1 MYSIDISVS
10 IVLFTYLYI
19 DLLWQTA
26 NVYIYIYV
34 YSPLIS
40 HDRYQNHFYRMG
52 CLCVYVLN
60 ISDGGASEFVPLH
73 CIIRI
78 IC

>member
-10 IVLFTYLYI
+10 IVLFTYLFI

-26 NVYIYIYV
+26 NVYIYIYT
-34 YSPLIS
+34 PLIS